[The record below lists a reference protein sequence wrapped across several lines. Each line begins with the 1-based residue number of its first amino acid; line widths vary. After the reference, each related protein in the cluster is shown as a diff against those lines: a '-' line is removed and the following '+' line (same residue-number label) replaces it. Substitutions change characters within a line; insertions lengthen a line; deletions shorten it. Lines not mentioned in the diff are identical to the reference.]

1 MNEFQDQVVVV
12 TGAAGALGRA
22 TANYFDEAGARLALL
37 DVVAIDGPHFS
48 RVCDLT
54 DAAACRAVVAE
65 IEAAVGPIAVLAN
78 IAGGFAMGEAVHET
92 RDATWQFL
100 MGLNAHSV
108 LNMSRAAVPGM
119 LERRRGK
126 IVNIGAGA
134 GQRGTGRMGA
144 YSASKSVVIRLT
156 EAMADEL
163 KDKGINVNCVLPS
176 VIDTARNR
184 QDMPTADFGRWVTP
198 DAMAKVIGFL
208 ASEAAQP
215 IHGVALPVS
224 GLS

>member
-1 MNEFQDQVVVV
+1 VSEFQGKVVLI

-22 TANYFDEAGARLALL
+22 TAAFFADAGATLALL
-37 DVVAIDGPHFS
+37 DVVAIDGPHLS
-48 RVCDLT
+48 RICDLT
-54 DAAACRAVVAE
+54 DTAACRAVAAE
-65 IEAAVGPIAVLAN
+65 IETALGGVDVLVN

-92 RDATWQFL
+92 SDDTWSFL

-108 LNMSRAAVPGM
+108 LNMARAVVPGM
-119 LERRRGK
+119 LERGRGK

-134 GQRGTGRMGA
+134 GQHGVGRMGA

-163 KDKGINVNCVLPS
+163 KTRGINVNCILPS
-176 VIDTARNR
+176 VIDTERNR
-184 QDMPTADFGRWVTP
+184 TDMPDADFSKWVKP

-208 ASEAAQP
+208 ASEGAAP
-215 IHGVALPVS
+215 VHGVALPVS